1 MTGALEGRVVWITGA
16 GSGIGRAGALALAG
30 LGASLALSG
39 RRRGA
44 LEETARQVAAAGGGD
59 PMVLPVDV
67 SDAEAVQQAAD
78 AVIDRHGRLDILVSA
93 AGVNILE
100 RHFDR
105 LSVADWDSLIR
116 INLDGAFYCARA
128 VLPHMRARG
137 DGLIVN
143 VASMAGKA
151 NGFVSGPAYSASK
164 HGMVS
169 LNASLNIEEGRH
181 GIRACAICPGE
192 VATEILDK
200 RPEPVPPETRAKLLQ
215 PEDLGALI
223 AFVATQHPR
232 VCLNE
237 ILVTPTHNR
246 GNLALTGRG

>member
-1 MTGALEGRVVWITGA
+1 MTGTLTGKVAWITGA
-16 GSGIGRAGALALAG
+16 GSGIGRAGAVSLAG
-30 LGASLALSG
+30 LGATLVLSG
-39 RRRGA
+39 RRRA
-44 LEETARQVAAAGGGD
+44 PLEETARLAGGD
-59 PMVLPVDV
+59 PMMLPVDV
-67 SDAEAVQQAAD
+67 SDADAVQTAAD
-78 AVIDRHGRLDILVSA
+78 QVVERHGRLDILVSA
-93 AGVNILE
+93 AGVNILD

-128 VLPHMRARG
+128 VLPQMRAQG

-143 VASMAGKA
+143 IASMAGQA
-151 NGFVSGPAYSASK
+151 HGFVSGPAYSASK

-169 LNASLNIEEGRH
+169 LNASLNIEECRH

-237 ILVTPTHNR
+237 ILITPTHNR
-246 GNLALTGRG
+246 GYLAMTGRG